1 MSENKSA
8 KRRLDVGSS
17 EEVEAS
23 TKKHVKVVKN
33 PYLKK
38 SSQTTTAKTEEESS
52 DSAINTTAH
61 ATTITPE
68 SGIEKFFVPKRKAGD
83 RKKPSHVVR
92 TLVPP
97 RLLQE
102 HGDNVTS
109 SSDEDG
115 DSTSSLYYHSADE
128 SSGKLKKTK
137 VYEPDHIHSSLDY
150 HNRGE
155 LALDQEALN
164 SYRFIR
170 KHFLIPFDI
179 ETDPDFG
186 PYSGSCFEER
196 VIRAYSLG
204 QLKPKQTAKNGESL
218 LVCTYCGDEGH
229 KRDACLKLL

>member
-1 MSENKSA
+1 M
-8 KRRLDVGSS
+8 
-17 EEVEAS
+17 
-23 TKKHVKVVKN
+23 
-33 PYLKK
+33 
-38 SSQTTTAKTEEESS
+38 
-52 DSAINTTAH
+52 
-61 ATTITPE
+61 
-68 SGIEKFFVPKRKAGD
+68 
-83 RKKPSHVVR
+83 R

-128 SSGKLKKTK
+128 SSSGKLKKTK

>member
-1 MSENKSA
+1 MSENKSV
-8 KRRLDVGSS
+8 KRRLDISSS
-17 EEVEAS
+17 EEEETS

-38 SSQTTTAKTEEESS
+38 SSQTTTSKTEEA
-52 DSAINTTAH
+52 SAINTAAH

-68 SGIEKFFVPKRKAGD
+68 TGIEKFFVPKRKAGD
-83 RKKPSHVVR
+83 KKPSHVVR

-102 HGDNVTS
+102 HGDHDVTS
-109 SSDEDG
+109 SSADEDG
-115 DSTSSLYYHSADE
+115 DSSSSLYYHSADE
-128 SSGKLKKTK
+128 SSGKVKKK

-155 LALDQEALN
+155 LALDQAALN

-170 KHFLIPFDI
+170 NHFLIPFGI

-204 QLKPKQTAKNGESL
+204 QLQPKQKAKNGDSL
-218 LVCTYCGDEGH
+218 LVCTYCGDVGH
-229 KRDACLKLL
+229 KRVGCLKLL

>member
-38 SSQTTTAKTEEESS
+38 SSQTTTAKTEEAS
-52 DSAINTTAH
+52 DSAINTAAH

-68 SGIEKFFVPKRKAGD
+68 TGIEKFFVPKRKAGD
-83 RKKPSHVVR
+83 KKPSHVVR

-128 SSGKLKKTK
+128 SSSGKLKKTK

-155 LALDQEALN
+155 LALDHGSLN

-170 KHFLIPFDI
+170 NHFLIPFDI

-229 KRDACLKLL
+229 KRDGCLKLL